1 MLGELALLYPL
12 SPPEITGTYDQSSAN
27 AVREFQSLVMLP
39 VTGLVDI
46 LTWNA
51 ITDRFNALPSGIETQ

>member
-1 MLGELALLYPL
+1 
-12 SPPEITGTYDQSSAN
+12 
-27 AVREFQSLVMLP
+27 MLP